1 MLRYLTS
8 GESHGKALVTI
19 LEGIPAGLRLSN
31 EDIDKDLARRQVG
44 YGRGGRMRIE
54 KDKVEIL
61 SGVRL
66 GKTLGSP
73 LTLMVRNLDWENWQD
88 IMSIEEIKGKEIK
101 ALTHP
106 RPGHADFAGVVKYDF
121 KDIRDVLE
129 RASARETTVR
139 VAVGAVCKKFLQ
151 EFGIHLYSRVIQIGK
166 VKDKSEWKPLNKNYP
181 LIEGSPLRCL
191 NKEVEKEMMK
201 LIDRARNSGDS
212 LGGIFEVMIRGLPIG
227 LGSYIQWDLKL
238 DACLARAMMS
248 IQAIVGIEIGLGF
261 SAAKK
266 FGSQVQDEIFYN
278 KQKREFYRLT
288 NNAGGIEGGMTNGEP
303 IILRAAMKPISTLA
317 RALHSVD
324 LVTKEEVK
332 AAKERADV
340 CAVPPAAV
348 IGEGVSAF
356 EVAKAMREKFGGDS
370 LKETKRNYASY
381 LEQIENI

>member
-8 GESHGKALVTI
+8 GESHGKALIAI

-31 EDIDKDLARRQVG
+31 KDIDKDLARRQVG
-44 YGRGGRMRIE
+44 YGRGGRMHIE

-73 LTLMVRNLDWENWQD
+73 LTLMIKNLDWENWQE
-88 IMSIEEIKGKEIK
+88 IMNVNEIKGKEIK

-106 RPGHADFAGVVKYDF
+106 RPGHADFAGLIKYNF

-129 RASARETTVR
+129 RASARETAVR
-139 VAVGAVCKKFLQ
+139 VAIGAVCRKFLQ
-151 EFGIHLYSRVIQIGK
+151 EFGIYLYSRVIQIGK
-166 VKDKSEWKPLNKNYP
+166 VKDESEWQPLNENYS
-181 LIEGSPLRCL
+181 LIESSSLRCL
-191 NKEVEKEMMK
+191 SKEAEKGMIA
-201 LIDRARNSGDS
+201 LIDEAKKSGDS
-212 LGGIFEVMIRGLPIG
+212 LGGIFEVMITGLPIG

-238 DACLARAMMS
+238 DACLARAIMS

-266 FGSQVQDEIFYN
+266 FGSQVQDEIFYD
-278 KQKREFYRLT
+278 KQKKKFYRLT

-317 RALHSVD
+317 QPLHSVD
-324 LVTKEEVK
+324 FITKKEVK
-332 AAKERADV
+332 AIKERADV
-340 CAVPPAAV
+340 CAVPAAAV

-356 EVAKAMREKFGGDS
+356 EIAKTMREKFSGDS
-370 LKETKRNYASY
+370 LEEAKRNYESY
-381 LEQIENI
+381 LKRIINR

>member
-8 GESHGKALVTI
+8 GESHGKALIAI

-31 EDIDKDLARRQVG
+31 KDIDKDLARRQVG
-44 YGRGGRMRIE
+44 YGRGGRMHIE

-73 LTLMVRNLDWENWQD
+73 LTLMVKNLDWENWQE
-88 IMSIEEIKGKEIK
+88 IMNVNEIKGKEIK

-106 RPGHADFAGVVKYDF
+106 RPGHADFAGLIKYNF

-129 RASARETTVR
+129 RASARETAVR
-139 VAVGAVCKKFLQ
+139 VAIGAVCRKFLQ
-151 EFGIHLYSRVIQIGK
+151 EFGIYLYSRVIQIGK
-166 VKDKSEWKPLNKNYP
+166 VKDESEWQPLNENYS
-181 LIEGSPLRCL
+181 LIESSSLRCL
-191 NKEVEKEMMK
+191 SKEAEKGMIA
-201 LIDRARNSGDS
+201 LIDEAKKSGDS
-212 LGGIFEVMIRGLPIG
+212 LGGIFEVMITGLPIG

-238 DACLARAMMS
+238 DACLARAIMS

-266 FGSQVQDEIFYN
+266 FGSQVQDEIFYD
-278 KQKREFYRLT
+278 KQKKKFYRLT
-288 NNAGGIEGGMTNGEP
+288 NNAGGIEGGMTDGEP

-317 RALHSVD
+317 QPLHSVD
-324 LVTKEEVK
+324 FITKKEVK
-332 AAKERADV
+332 AIKERADV
-340 CAVPPAAV
+340 CAVPAAAV

-356 EVAKAMREKFGGDS
+356 EIAKTMREKFSGDS
-370 LKETKRNYASY
+370 LEEAKRNYESY
-381 LEQIENI
+381 LKRIINR

>member
-8 GESHGKALVTI
+8 GESHGKALIAI

-31 EDIDKDLARRQVG
+31 KDIDKDLARRQVG
-44 YGRGGRMRIE
+44 YGRGGRMHIE

-73 LTLMVRNLDWENWQD
+73 LTLMIKNLDWENWQE
-88 IMSIEEIKGKEIK
+88 IMNVNEIKGKEIK

-106 RPGHADFAGVVKYDF
+106 RPGHADFAGLIKYNF

-129 RASARETTVR
+129 RASARETAVR
-139 VAVGAVCKKFLQ
+139 VAIGAVCRKFLQ
-151 EFGIHLYSRVIQIGK
+151 EFGIYLYSRVIQIGK
-166 VKDKSEWKPLNKNYP
+166 VKDESEWQPLNENYS
-181 LIEGSPLRCL
+181 LIENSSLRCL
-191 NKEVEKEMMK
+191 SKEAEKGMIA
-201 LIDRARNSGDS
+201 LIDEAKKSGDS
-212 LGGIFEVMIRGLPIG
+212 LGGIFEVMITGLPIG

-238 DACLARAMMS
+238 DACLARAIMS

-266 FGSQVQDEIFYN
+266 FGSQVQDEIFYD
-278 KQKREFYRLT
+278 KQKKKFYRLT

-317 RALHSVD
+317 QPLHSVD
-324 LVTKEEVK
+324 FITKKEVK
-332 AAKERADV
+332 AIKERADV
-340 CAVPPAAV
+340 CAVPAAAV

-356 EVAKAMREKFGGDS
+356 EIAKTMREKFSGDS
-370 LKETKRNYASY
+370 LEEAKRNYESY
-381 LEQIENI
+381 LKRIINR

>member
-8 GESHGKALVTI
+8 GESHGKALIAI

-31 EDIDKDLARRQVG
+31 KDIDKDLARRQVG
-44 YGRGGRMRIE
+44 YGRGGRMHIE

-73 LTLMVRNLDWENWQD
+73 LTLMVKNLDWENWQE
-88 IMSIEEIKGKEIK
+88 IMNVNEIKGKEIK

-106 RPGHADFAGVVKYDF
+106 RPGHADFAGLIKYNF

-129 RASARETTVR
+129 RASARETAVR
-139 VAVGAVCKKFLQ
+139 VAIGAVCRKFLQ
-151 EFGIHLYSRVIQIGK
+151 EFGIYLYSRVIQIGK
-166 VKDKSEWKPLNKNYP
+166 VKDESEWQPLNENYS
-181 LIEGSPLRCL
+181 LIESSSLRCL
-191 NKEVEKEMMK
+191 SKEAEKGMIA
-201 LIDRARNSGDS
+201 LIDEAKKSGDS
-212 LGGIFEVMIRGLPIG
+212 LGGIFEVMITGLPIG

-238 DACLARAMMS
+238 DACLARAIMS

-266 FGSQVQDEIFYN
+266 FGSQVQDEIFYD
-278 KQKREFYRLT
+278 KQKKKFYRLT

-317 RALHSVD
+317 QPLHSVD
-324 LVTKEEVK
+324 FITKKEVK
-332 AAKERADV
+332 AIKERADV
-340 CAVPPAAV
+340 CAVPAAAV

-356 EVAKAMREKFGGDS
+356 EIAKTMREKFSGDS
-370 LKETKRNYASY
+370 LEEAKRNYESY
-381 LEQIENI
+381 LKRIINR